1 MLSLLAF
8 CKGKNENRSSVTCL
22 RSHQSSDRAGFDLIR
37 LTPGCLLLS
46 GRLGLAPRRWQ
57 LKFHEAVQLT
67 QALAGAMERGDSEGS
82 VKEDAADPM
91 PGCHLEI

>member
-1 MLSLLAF
+1 M
-8 CKGKNENRSSVTCL
+8 
-22 RSHQSSDRAGFDLIR
+22 
-37 LTPGCLLLS
+37 LLS